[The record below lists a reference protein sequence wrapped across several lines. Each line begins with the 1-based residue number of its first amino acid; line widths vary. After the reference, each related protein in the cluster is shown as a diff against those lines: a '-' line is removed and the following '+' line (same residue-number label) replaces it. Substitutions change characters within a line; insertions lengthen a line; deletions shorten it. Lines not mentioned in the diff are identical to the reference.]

1 MTNQNTQEDNKAR
14 GNKRTIMG
22 VVVSN
27 KMQKTIVV
35 KIDRRVRHSMYGK
48 TMTITKNYKAHDEKN
63 EAHIGDRVEIVETRP
78 ISKGKCWA
86 LKKVVI
92 RSTLEQA

>member
-1 MTNQNTQEDNKAR
+1 MTKQINEVQENPR
-14 GNKRTIMG
+14 GTKRTIAG

-48 TMTITKNYKAHDEKN
+48 TITITKNYKAHDEKN

-86 LKKVVI
+86 LKKIVI